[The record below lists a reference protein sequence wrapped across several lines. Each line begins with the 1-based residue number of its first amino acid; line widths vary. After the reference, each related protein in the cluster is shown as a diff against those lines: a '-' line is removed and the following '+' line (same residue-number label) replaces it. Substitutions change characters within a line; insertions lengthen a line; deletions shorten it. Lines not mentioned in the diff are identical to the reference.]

1 MSTVKR
7 FVLGII
13 AALYIIAPSTL
24 AYAATKTYML
34 TFNGNCN
41 DSSYTISQTSMR
53 LSQGETYSNLPSP
66 SRKGYKFDGWYTA
79 VSGGNMVSSSTV
91 MGSSDVTVFAH

>member
-24 AYAATKTYML
+24 AYAATKTYTL

-41 DSSYTISQTSMR
+41 DS
-53 LSQGETYSNLPSP
+53 
-66 SRKGYKFDGWYTA
+66 
-79 VSGGNMVSSSTV
+79 
-91 MGSSDVTVFAH
+91 

>member
-24 AYAATKTYML
+24 AYAATKTYTL

-41 DSSYTISQTSMR
+41 DSSSRLFSQR
-53 LSQGETYSNLPSP
+53 HKHCKCC
-66 SRKGYKFDGWYTA
+66 R
-79 VSGGNMVSSSTV
+79 
-91 MGSSDVTVFAH
+91 